1 MEQIVQAVLNNS
13 VTDLTGKVMFWFL
26 ILAEYVPFILL
37 NITVYMSSKAQLN
50 YLVCG
55 YLYRPN
61 EGDKSTQIHS
71 VMFAEL
77 QDEIG
82 KMSDHVFNRSQIF
95 NMSGDYSSDDGSES
109 IESFQPKYFD
119 EEYIRK

>member
-1 MEQIVQAVLNNS
+1 
-13 VTDLTGKVMFWFL
+13 
-26 ILAEYVPFILL
+26 
-37 NITVYMSSKAQLN
+37 
-50 YLVCG
+50 
-55 YLYRPN
+55 
-61 EGDKSTQIHS
+61 
-71 VMFAEL
+71 MFAEL

-95 NMSGDYSSDDGSES
+95 NMSGGYSSDDNSES

>member
-95 NMSGDYSSDDGSES
+95 NMSGDYSSDDRSES